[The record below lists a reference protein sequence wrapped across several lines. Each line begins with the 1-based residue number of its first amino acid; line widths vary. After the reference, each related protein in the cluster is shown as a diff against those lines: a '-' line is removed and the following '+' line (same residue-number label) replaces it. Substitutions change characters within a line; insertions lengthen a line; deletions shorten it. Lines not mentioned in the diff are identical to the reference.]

1 VEEGLS
7 ALERGWIDADTFIRA
22 MVLFRTG
29 TFTDAR
35 NVWLDLA
42 VLTGE
47 QLDELA
53 QRGTDPRTPR
63 IGYAEPG
70 DPHAAGARYIVEQ
83 ALNEGGM
90 GRIFVCVDRAMGRRV
105 ALKALRPELGAPEH
119 VELLAREARVTGNL
133 EHPSIIPVY
142 DVGVSESARPFYVMR
157 LVDQPSLEDVL
168 GKLLRGDATITA
180 TWSLSRRLRT
190 FVQVCQAVHYAHT
203 RDVIHCDLKPANI
216 LLGAF
221 GEVLVGDWGLAYAR
235 QEGSLTL
242 GGTPAYMA
250 PEQSTGSHEI
260 DERTDV
266 FALGAVLYHMVTLK
280 PPYAGDTPSSVL
292 FGRMEQ
298 SSPPL
303 PSIAAPPDRPV
314 PAELDEITM
323 RAMALEPAARF
334 PSAQALADAVDSFLE
349 GTRDREQRQRRADL
363 LVEQGDDLAARYHEA
378 LAERP
383 KLATELAVLSFMIDP
398 WEPLEQRRRVW
409 DAEEEVEV
417 FDAFQVRILQ
427 EAIGSY
433 EQALVECPGHPAARR
448 GLALL
453 YADQVQ
459 GARERKST
467 MDRIYYEGLLRQ
479 YDDEGTLVR
488 AGGRPGRLAVDIQG
502 PVDEVVLATLEE
514 QDHQMVT
521 GSEQPL
527 EPRGGDAVVVAPGSY
542 ILLLRAGEHRMRV
555 PVLIRGDRETQV
567 ALDVD
572 AAGKPADGETFIA
585 GGAAA
590 LGQESPGATSRGV
603 NDVHVPSFFI
613 QTFPVTFGS
622 YLQFV
627 ESVLAEAPG
636 RATKLI
642 PLAREGAPLW
652 LASKRGLVPT
662 LLHDE
667 LGLTADTW
675 RNTPVFG
682 IDADCA
688 RAYSEWWSRRTGR
701 KYRLPTEHEWEKAA
715 RGVDGRRYPWGDR
728 FEAVFCKMKLS
739 RPGRSLPEPIGAF
752 PSDVS
757 PYGVRDLAGGVSD
770 LCTLVTPGGTTTQFT
785 SRGGAWC
792 DADAD
797 DCATTSNRRVQADE
811 RSVRVGFRLVR

>member
-1 VEEGLS
+1 
-7 ALERGWIDADTFIRA
+7 

-29 TFTDAR
+29 TFSDAR
-35 NVWLDLA
+35 AVWLDLA
-42 VLTGE
+42 VMTNE

-53 QRGTDPRTPR
+53 QRRNDPRTSR
-63 IGYAEPG
+63 IGFAEPSE
-70 DPHAAGARYIVEQ
+70 PHAADARYIVEQ

-119 VELLAREARVTGNL
+119 VEMLAREARVTGNL

-142 DVGVSESARPFYVMR
+142 DAGFSESAKPFYVMR
-157 LVDQPSLEDVL
+157 LVDQPTLEDVL
-168 GKLLRGDATITA
+168 GKLLRGDAGTTA

-235 QEGSLTL
+235 QEGSLTQ

-250 PEQSTGSHEI
+250 PEQITGSHEI

-280 PPYAGDTPSSVL
+280 PPYAGDTPNSVL

-298 SSPPL
+298 GSPPL

-314 PAELDEITM
+314 AAELDEITM
-323 RAMALEPAARF
+323 RAMALEPGARF
-334 PSAQALADAVDSFLE
+334 ASAQALADAVDSFLE

-378 LAERP
+378 IAERP

-409 DAEEEVEV
+409 DAEEEVEI
-417 FDAFQVRILQ
+417 FDAFQVRVLQ

-433 EQALVECPGHPAARR
+433 EQALVEQPGHPGARR

-488 AGGRPGRLAVDIQG
+488 AGGRPGRLTVDIQG
-502 PVDEVVLATLEE
+502 LVDEVVLATLEE
-514 QDHQMVT
+514 QDHQTVA
-521 GSEQPL
+521 GSEQRI
-527 EPRGGDAVVVAPGSY
+527 EPREGDVLSLAPGSY
-542 ILLLRAGEHRMRV
+542 IVIVRAGQHCVRI
-555 PVLIRGDRETQV
+555 PVLIRGDRDSRV
-567 ALDVD
+567 ALDVEG
-572 AAGKPADGETFIA
+572 AGRPADGETFIA
-585 GGAAA
+585 GGVAA
-590 LGQESPGATSRGV
+590 LGADSPGARGV
-603 NDVHVPSFFI
+603 NDVNVPSFFM

-622 YLQFV
+622 YLQFL

-652 LASKRGLVPT
+652 LASKRGLVPS

-667 LGLTADTW
+667 LGMTADSW
-675 RNTPVFG
+675 RDVPVFG
-682 IDADCA
+682 IDAHCA
-688 RAYSEWWSRRTGR
+688 REYAEWWSRRTGR

-715 RGVDGRRYPWGDR
+715 RGVDGRRCPWGDR
-728 FEAVFCKMKLS
+728 FEALFCKMKLS
-739 RPGRSLPEPIGAF
+739 RAGRSIPEPVGAF
-752 PSDVS
+752 TSDVS

-770 LCTLVTPGGTTTQFT
+770 LCTLVTPSTQFT

-811 RSVRVGFRLVR
+811 RSLRVGFRLVR